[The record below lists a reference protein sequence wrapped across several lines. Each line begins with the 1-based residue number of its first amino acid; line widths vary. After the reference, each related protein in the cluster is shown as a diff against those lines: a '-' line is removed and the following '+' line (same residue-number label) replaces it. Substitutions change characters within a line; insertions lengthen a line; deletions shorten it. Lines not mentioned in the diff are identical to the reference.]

1 MKKISVIALA
11 LTMILVA
18 TACGGAST
26 AAPAPA
32 ASSAPA
38 SSAAPAASPAPA
50 SGKTTILTIGTADTG
65 GTMYPVG
72 CTIAKVINDNV
83 PGVKVNAETS
93 AGSPAN
99 TVNLQAG
106 EIDLGMIAGDVAY
119 QAYTGTGKFE
129 GKACAD
135 IRALAACYPSLSN
148 WIALDSS
155 NLKYV
160 EDLGGKKLA
169 IGPSASATA
178 IAANAALEAAGVTAG
193 ATEYLGLT
201 EGADSVGDGVH
212 DAAHAF
218 AGIPVGGFLN
228 LTNIKAAHMLAYKEE
243 TLDKII
249 AANGSYYKAVIP
261 AGTYNNQTEDI
272 ATFGVKCLV
281 AVNASMD
288 ADLVSKMAEAL
299 QTHPD
304 DLVAGHAS
312 MTAMTD
318 AAFMCNDLPIPLH
331 PGAEAY
337 YKSAGLLK

>member
-1 MKKISVIALA
+1 MKKNSVIALA
-11 LTMILVA
+11 LSMVLAA
-18 TACGGAST
+18 TACGGA
-26 AAPAPA
+26 
-32 ASSAPA
+32 ASSVGTAD
-38 SSAAPAASPAPA
+38 SSATSSPTPA
-50 SGKTTILTIGTADTG
+50 SGKTAILTIGTADTG

-83 PGVKVNAETS
+83 EGVKVNAETS

-129 GKACAD
+129 GKACDD
-135 IRALAACYPSLSN
+135 IRALAATYPSLSN
-148 WIALDSS
+148 WIVLESS

-160 EDLGGKKLA
+160 EDLNGKKLA

-178 IAANAALEAAGVTAG
+178 IAANASLEAAGVSAG
-193 ATEYLGLT
+193 AAEYLGLT

-228 LTNIKAAHMLAYKEE
+228 LTNIKAAHLLAYKEE

-249 AANGSYYKAVIP
+249 ASNGSYYKAIVP

-272 ATFGVKCLV
+272 PTFGVKCLV

-288 ADLVSKMAEAL
+288 DELVSKMAEAL
-299 QTHPD
+299 HTHPD
-304 DLVAGHAS
+304 DLIAGHAA
-312 MTAMTD
+312 MAAMTD
-318 AAFMCNDLPIPLH
+318 ATFMCNDLPIPLH
-331 PGAEAY
+331 PAAEAY
-337 YKSAGLLK
+337 YKSAGLIK

>member
-11 LTMILVA
+11 LTMIIVGAACSNA
-18 TACGGAST
+18 T
-26 AAPAPA
+26 PADA
-32 ASSAPA
+32 QT
-38 SSAAPAASPAPA
+38 

-83 PGVKVNAETS
+83 EGVKVNAETS

-106 EIDLGMIAGDVAY
+106 EIDLAMIAGDVAY

-135 IRALAACYPSLSN
+135 IRAIAACYPSLSN

-160 EDLGGKKLA
+160 EDLEGKKLA

-178 IAANAALEAAGVTAG
+178 IAANAAIEATGVTPSA
-193 ATEYLGLT
+193 AEYLGLT

-228 LTNIKAAHMLAYKEE
+228 MTNIKAAHLLAYKEE

-261 AGTYNNQTEDI
+261 AGTYNDQVEDVP
-272 ATFGVKCLV
+272 TFGVKCLV
-281 AVNASMD
+281 TVNASMD
-288 ADLVSKMAEAL
+288 DELVKKMTEAL

-304 DLVAGHAS
+304 DLVAGHAA

-318 AAFMCNDLPIPLH
+318 TDFMCNDLPIPLH

-337 YKSAGLLK
+337 YKDAGFIK

>member
-18 TACGGAST
+18 TACGGSSST
-26 AAPAPA
+26 APAPSAPAGSSTPA
-32 ASSAPA
+32 ASS
-38 SSAAPAASPAPA
+38 PAPA
-50 SGKTTILTIGTADTG
+50 PGKTTILTIGTADTG

-72 CTIAKVINDNV
+72 ATIAKVINDNV
-83 PGVKVNAETS
+83 PGVKVNTETS

-119 QAYTGTGKFE
+119 QSYTGTAKFE
-129 GKACAD
+129 GKGCPD
-135 IRALAACYPSLSN
+135 IRALAATYPSLSN
-148 WIALDSS
+148 WIVLESS
-155 NLKYV
+155 KLQYV

-178 IAANAALEAAGVTAG
+178 IAANAGLEAAGVAAG
-193 ATEYLGLT
+193 STEYLGLT

-218 AGIPVGGFLN
+218 AGIPIGGFLN
-228 LTNIKAAHMLAYKEE
+228 LTNIKAAHLLAYKEE

-261 AGTYNNQTEDI
+261 KGTYNNQTEDI
-272 ATFGVKCLV
+272 PTFGVKCLV

-288 ADLVSKMAEAL
+288 KDLVYKMAEAIH
-299 QTHPD
+299 THPD

-312 MTAMTD
+312 MAAMLD
-318 AAFMCNDLPIPLH
+318 PAFMCDDLPIPLH
-331 PGAEAY
+331 PGAEEY
-337 YKSAGLLK
+337 YKSAGLIK

>member
-1 MKKISVIALA
+1 MKKFSVVALA
-11 LTMILVA
+11 LTMTLVA
-18 TACGGAST
+18 TACGGSASK
-26 AAPAPA
+26 APTSSG
-32 ASSAPA
+32 ASA
-38 SSAAPAASPAPA
+38 SSAAPAPA
-50 SGKTTILTIGTADTG
+50 SGKTSILTIGTADTG

-72 CTIAKVINDNV
+72 CTVAKVINDNV

-119 QAYTGTGKFE
+119 QSFSGTGKFE
-129 GKACAD
+129 GKACPD

-148 WIALDSS
+148 WVVLDGS

-169 IGPSASATA
+169 VGPSASATA
-178 IAANAALEAAGVTAG
+178 IAANAAIEAAGVAAG
-193 ATEYLGLT
+193 STEYLGLT

-212 DAAHAF
+212 DAAHGF
-218 AGIPVGGFLN
+218 AGIPIGGFLN
-228 LTNIKAAHMLAYKEE
+228 LTNIKAAHLLAYKEE

-249 AANGSYYKAVIP
+249 AANGSYYKTVIP
-261 AGTYNNQTEDI
+261 AGTYNNQTEDLP
-272 ATFGVKCLV
+272 TFGVKCLV

-288 ADLVSKMAEAL
+288 EELVGKMAEAL

-304 DLVAGHAS
+304 DLVAGHAA

-318 AAFMCNDLPIPLH
+318 ATFMCNDLPIPLH

-337 YKSAGLLK
+337 YKSAGLIK

>member
-11 LTMILVA
+11 LAMILMA
-18 TACGGAST
+18 TACGGSSST
-26 AAPAPA
+26 APA
-32 ASSAPA
+32 AASAPAGSSAPA
-38 SSAAPAASPAPA
+38 SSSAPAP
-50 SGKTTILTIGTADTG
+50 GKTVILTIGTADTG

-106 EIDLGMIAGDVAY
+106 EIDLAMIAGDVAFESY
-119 QAYTGTGKFE
+119 SGTGKFE

-135 IRALAACYPSLSN
+135 IRALAATYPSLSN
-148 WIALDSS
+148 WIVLESS
-155 NLKYV
+155 KLQYV
-160 EDLGGKKLA
+160 EELNGKKLA

-178 IAANAALEAAGVTAG
+178 IAANAGLQAAGVTAS

-218 AGIPVGGFLN
+218 AGIPIGGFLN
-228 LTNIKAAHMLAYKEE
+228 LTNIKASHLLAYKEE

-261 AGTYNNQTEDI
+261 AGTYNNQTADI
-272 ATFGVKCLV
+272 PTFGVKCLV

-288 ADLVSKMAEAL
+288 EELVSKMAEAL
-299 QTHPD
+299 HTHPD

-337 YKSAGLLK
+337 YKSAGLIK

>member
-1 MKKISVIALA
+1 MKKFSVIAMA
-11 LTMILVA
+11 LTMVLMA
-18 TACGGAST
+18 TACGGASSK
-26 AAPAPA
+26 APA

-38 SSAAPAASPAPA
+38 SSAAPAASSAPA
-50 SGKTTILTIGTADTG
+50 AGKTTILTIGTADTG

-83 PGVKVNAETS
+83 AGVKVNAETS

-119 QAYTGTGKFE
+119 QAFTGTGKFE

-148 WIALDSS
+148 WIVLDTS
-155 NLKYV
+155 NLKNI
-160 EDLGGKKLA
+160 EDLAGKKLA

-178 IAANAALEAAGVTAG
+178 IAANAGLEAAGVTPG
-193 ATEYLGLT
+193 AAEYLGLT

-228 LTNIKAAHMLAYKEE
+228 LTNIKAAHLLAYKEE
-243 TLDKII
+243 TLDKVI

-261 AGTYNNQTEDI
+261 AGTYNNQTADI
-272 ATFGVKCLV
+272 PTFGVKCLV

-288 ADLVSKMAEAL
+288 AELVGKMAEAL
-299 QTHPD
+299 HTHPD

-337 YKSAGLLK
+337 YKSAGLIK